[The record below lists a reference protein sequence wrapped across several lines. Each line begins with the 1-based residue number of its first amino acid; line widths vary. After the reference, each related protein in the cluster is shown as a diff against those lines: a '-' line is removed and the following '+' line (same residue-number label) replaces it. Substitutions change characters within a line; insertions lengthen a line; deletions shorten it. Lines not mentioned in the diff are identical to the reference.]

1 MAEIYFD
8 RLPNPKREYA
18 VRAWAASAV
27 IAVNSDRPF
36 ECRSIRRSQRIASA
50 IFFNGA
56 AMELRFETRGLPPR
70 GEYLKSTDLCEGEA
84 YFIVDYSDAALLIPQ
99 LTPVVFVGRDIE
111 TRGSGKVYFQD
122 IDSYI
127 SGVRLEDPHP
137 DADRDAER
145 GLVYK
150 FVEDQPAVFDYE
162 GAVDE
167 LLRCYLRRREIKTS

>member
-1 MAEIYFD
+1 LYSSAETS
-8 RLPNPKREYA
+8 K
-18 VRAWAASAV
+18 
-27 IAVNSDRPF
+27 
-36 ECRSIRRSQRIASA
+36 
-50 IFFNGA
+50 
-56 AMELRFETRGLPPR
+56 
-70 GEYLKSTDLCEGEA
+70 
-84 YFIVDYSDAALLIPQ
+84 
-99 LTPVVFVGRDIE
+99 
-111 TRGSGKVYFQD
+111 RGSGKVYFQD

-150 FVEDQPAVFDYE
+150 FAEDQPAVFDYE